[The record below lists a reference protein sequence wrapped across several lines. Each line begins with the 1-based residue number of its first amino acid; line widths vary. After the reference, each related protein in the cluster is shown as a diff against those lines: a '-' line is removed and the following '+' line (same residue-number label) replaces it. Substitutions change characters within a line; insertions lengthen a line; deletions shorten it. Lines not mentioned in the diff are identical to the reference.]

1 MVTIFFSTWLM
12 FFNIFWIFPP
22 LLQINVIF
30 EQRFGSPLDKSEIP
44 IWFSQSNGTNPL
56 VQIGLPVPA
65 PTAHHSPAT
74 AASRGKPH
82 KWWKCFACHLFTYFR
97 EEERIAMT
105 FDLWTSDHTRI
116 QTFDFTGL
124 LQNIWQSILA
134 SSKTSLNWYFVES
147 VTETKYI

>member
-1 MVTIFFSTWLM
+1 MSTYNWYIPRRASSHFRQNMFVNLLSGLLSSWQLDIFVQTWC
-12 FFNIFWIFPP
+12 FWIFSPD
-22 LLQINVIF
+22 LQINVIF

-74 AASRGKPH
+74 TAASRGKPH

-105 FDLWTSDHTRI
+105 FDLWTLNHT
-116 QTFDFTGL
+116 
-124 LQNIWQSILA
+124 
-134 SSKTSLNWYFVES
+134 LNYCKIYCKVS
-147 VTETKYI
+147 